1 MFAFELF
8 VIKLFAFKHIL
19 SFFLRMSTLST
30 KFKKSFSFFIEF
42 LSVFPVFCR
51 KSKLSTSFSTICG
64 KKTRADT
71 LFFEF
76 STVFNYPDIEIS
88 PRYLRFPIFQRI
100 VENTVEIFF
109 LCCHCIILIPSVHT
123 TNTQKNREVKT
134 GCTLEN
140 GCLLCWQLPV

>member
-1 MFAFELF
+1 M
-8 VIKLFAFKHIL
+8 
-19 SFFLRMSTLST
+19 
-30 KFKKSFSFFIEF
+30 
-42 LSVFPVFCR
+42 
-51 KSKLSTSFSTICG
+51 
-64 KKTRADT
+64 RADT

-76 STVFNYPDIEIS
+76 STVFNYPDIENS
-88 PRYLRFPIFQRI
+88 PRYRRFPIFQRI

-109 LCCHCIILIPSVHT
+109 LCCHCIILILSVHT